1 MNSLLKRE
9 GGKMDH
15 EKRGH
20 IVLIINLIQL
30 VQCLSLFDLGLH

>member
-1 MNSLLKRE
+1 MNSLLEME
-9 GGKMDH
+9 GGKIDH

-30 VQCLSLFDLGLH
+30 VQCLRLFDIGLK